1 MPRVSIVITARNVA
15 DQLPGCIASLSA
27 QTFGDFE
34 AIVVDDASKDGTSYV
49 AQGATK
55 RDPRFQMLQQPHG
68 KGVHLGRMAG
78 VERASGDYLLFLD
91 GAAELEPTM
100 LEQLVGRMSEAG
112 CDMLRF
118 GADVESTPAGHSTRL
133 QESGIELDLC
143 ARDNQS
149 DPAWCVSSH
158 LFSTPLA
165 QRAFATMAAERL
177 DGTQDIYEMT
187 VLACK
192 AHVADAA
199 AGSALPHPHAEDEA
213 APALTLKQFE
223 SLCQSH
229 ASCIDACQ
237 SWLSTWD
244 GPSAQ
249 TCLHA
254 AHQRCATAL
263 ADAWLTCLPEGA
275 KADGVGLL
283 AHTIGCAASAAQLFR
298 LAGDRMEAA
307 LRKGETLDE
316 ADRTNDWL
324 TWADGLAAQAGQAA
338 DRDARLIRLR
348 RRAQDCLKEL
358 GERRGLS
365 RFEGRDIRIF
375 VSTHKPVDTFASN
388 ILQPVQV
395 GAAKAA
401 KRFSF
406 CLQDDAG
413 ENISHLNAQYCELT
427 TQYWAWKNTDSPYVG
442 FCHYR
447 RYFDFSDTRHE
458 ENPFGEVMDGRICAQ
473 TQEKYGLTDEAIEA
487 AIEGWDVVTT
497 EVKKLSS
504 FPGRTPTPH
513 KQYAAAPSLHIKD
526 LDRVVAIL
534 KEKSPDYAQDADAF
548 LAGPQSCFCN
558 MFVMRRAIF
567 DEYCAWLF
575 PILEEFCRQTDMSR
589 YSREALRTPGH
600 LAERLLNIFLMHA
613 ERTGRGWKR
622 KQVQC
627 VHFEHPEP
635 APRLGQPQVPQPWRP
650 TIPVVFAADDNYVPM
665 LTTTIHSVLANA
677 SDAYFYDVVVLQNG
691 ITADHQRI
699 MRAFLEAS
707 GKASVRFAEAGSLV
721 DKYNLRTNNA
731 HIGIE
736 TYFRFLIQE
745 LMPWYD
751 KVLYLDSDLVVE
763 GDISQLWQ
771 VELGDNLLAAAHDID
786 FLGNLN
792 APGSDHASYNERI
805 LHMKDP
811 YNYLQAGV
819 LVLNTEQMRQL
830 HPMEEWLKLASNNA
844 LIYNDQDVLNAA
856 CEGRVTYLD
865 WRWNVMHDCGDRVSK
880 VFSYAPAEAFA
891 AYNASRTEPLVIH
904 YAGLEK
910 PWKYPGCDFAERYW
924 HYARQTPFYELM
936 LAALSGKAGMTA
948 PKIHEKVVDPK
959 NPIRR
964 IVDPICPVG
973 SKRRETLKAIGRKL
987 RGRS

>member
-1 MPRVSIVITARNVA
+1 
-15 DQLPGCIASLSA
+15 
-27 QTFGDFE
+27 
-34 AIVVDDASKDGTSYV
+34 
-49 AQGATK
+49 
-55 RDPRFQMLQQPHG
+55 
-68 KGVHLGRMAG
+68 
-78 VERASGDYLLFLD
+78 
-91 GAAELEPTM
+91 
-100 LEQLVGRMSEAG
+100 
-112 CDMLRF
+112 
-118 GADVESTPAGHSTRL
+118 
-133 QESGIELDLC
+133 
-143 ARDNQS
+143 
-149 DPAWCVSSH
+149 
-158 LFSTPLA
+158 
-165 QRAFATMAAERL
+165 MAAERL

-192 AHVADAA
+192 AHVADAV
-199 AGSALPHPHAEDEA
+199 AGITLPHPHAEDET

-237 SWLSTWD
+237 SWLGAWD

-254 AHQRCATAL
+254 TRQRCATAL
-263 ADAWLTCLPEGA
+263 ADAWLTCLPEEA
-275 KADGVGLL
+275 KADGAELL
-283 AHTIGCAASAAQLFR
+283 AHTIGRTASAAQLFR
-298 LAGDRMEAA
+298 LAGNRMEAA

-316 ADRTNDWL
+316 ADPANDWL

-338 DRDARLIRLR
+338 DRDDYLIHLR
-348 RRAQDCLKEL
+348 RRAQDFLKDLE
-358 GERRGLS
+358 ERRDLS

-375 VSTHKPVDTFASN
+375 VSTHKPVDTFASD

-395 GAAKAA
+395 GAARAA

-413 ENISHLNAQYCELT
+413 ENISQLNAQYCELT

-458 ENPFGEVMDGRICAQ
+458 ENAFGEVMDGRICAQ
-473 TQEKYGLTDEAIEA
+473 TQEKYGLTDETIEA

-513 KQYAAAPSLHIKD
+513 KQYAAAPSLHIED

-534 KEKSPDYAQDADAF
+534 KERNPDYAQDA
-548 LAGPQSCFCN
+548 
-558 MFVMRRAIF
+558 
-567 DEYCAWLF
+567 
-575 PILEEFCRQTDMSR
+575 
-589 YSREALRTPGH
+589 
-600 LAERLLNIFLMHA
+600 
-613 ERTGRGWKR
+613 
-622 KQVQC
+622 
-627 VHFEHPEP
+627 
-635 APRLGQPQVPQPWRP
+635 
-650 TIPVVFAADDNYVPM
+650 
-665 LTTTIHSVLANA
+665 
-677 SDAYFYDVVVLQNG
+677 DAYFYDVVVLQNG

-707 GKASVRFAEAGSLV
+707 GKASVRFAEVGSLV

-792 APGSDHASYNERI
+792 APGSDHTSYNERI

-819 LVLNTEQMRQL
+819 LVLNTEQMRKL

-856 CEGRVTYLD
+856 CEDRVTYLD
-865 WRWNVMHDCGDRVSK
+865 WRWNVMHDCGDRVNK
-880 VFSYAPAEAFA
+880 VFSFAPAEAFA

-936 LAALSGKAGMTA
+936 VAALSGKAGMAA
-948 PKIHEKVVDPK
+948 PKMHEKVVDPK

-964 IVDPICPVG
+964 IIDPICPVG

-987 RGRS
+987 RGRN

>member
-15 DQLPGCIASLSA
+15 DQLPRCIASLSA

-91 GAAELEPTM
+91 GTAELEPTM

-118 GADVESTPAGHSTRL
+118 GVGVESTPAGHSTRL
-133 QESGIELDLC
+133 QENGIELDLC

-149 DPAWCVSSH
+149 DPTWCISSH

-199 AGSALPHPHAEDEA
+199 AGIALPCPHTEDEES
-213 APALTLKQFE
+213 PALTLKQFE

-237 SWLSTWD
+237 SWLGAWD

-254 AHQRCATAL
+254 TRQRCATAL
-263 ADAWLTCLPEGA
+263 ADAWLTCLPEET
-275 KADGVGLL
+275 KADGAELL
-283 AHTIGCAASAAQLFR
+283 AHTIGRAASAAQLFR
-298 LAGDRMEAA
+298 LAGNRMEAA

-358 GERRGLS
+358 GERRSLS
-365 RFEGRDIRIF
+365 RFEGCDIRIF

-413 ENISHLNAQYCELT
+413 ENISQLNAQYCELT

-458 ENPFGEVMDGRICAQ
+458 ENPFGEVMEGRICAQ

-504 FPGRTPTPH
+504 FPGRTPTTSTSWATSTPR
-513 KQYAAAPSLHIKD
+513 AATT
-526 LDRVVAIL
+526 
-534 KEKSPDYAQDADAF
+534 
-548 LAGPQSCFCN
+548 
-558 MFVMRRAIF
+558 RA
-567 DEYCAWLF
+567 
-575 PILEEFCRQTDMSR
+575 
-589 YSREALRTPGH
+589 
-600 LAERLLNIFLMHA
+600 
-613 ERTGRGWKR
+613 
-622 KQVQC
+622 
-627 VHFEHPEP
+627 
-635 APRLGQPQVPQPWRP
+635 
-650 TIPVVFAADDNYVPM
+650 
-665 LTTTIHSVLANA
+665 TTSA
-677 SDAYFYDVVVLQNG
+677 SS
-691 ITADHQRI
+691 I
-699 MRAFLEAS
+699 
-707 GKASVRFAEAGSLV
+707 
-721 DKYNLRTNNA
+721 
-731 HIGIE
+731 
-736 TYFRFLIQE
+736 
-745 LMPWYD
+745 
-751 KVLYLDSDLVVE
+751 
-763 GDISQLWQ
+763 
-771 VELGDNLLAAAHDID
+771 
-786 FLGNLN
+786 
-792 APGSDHASYNERI
+792 
-805 LHMKDP
+805 
-811 YNYLQAGV
+811 
-819 LVLNTEQMRQL
+819 
-830 HPMEEWLKLASNNA
+830 
-844 LIYNDQDVLNAA
+844 
-856 CEGRVTYLD
+856 
-865 WRWNVMHDCGDRVSK
+865 
-880 VFSYAPAEAFA
+880 
-891 AYNASRTEPLVIH
+891 
-904 YAGLEK
+904 
-910 PWKYPGCDFAERYW
+910 
-924 HYARQTPFYELM
+924 
-936 LAALSGKAGMTA
+936 
-948 PKIHEKVVDPK
+948 
-959 NPIRR
+959 
-964 IVDPICPVG
+964 
-973 SKRRETLKAIGRKL
+973 
-987 RGRS
+987 